1 MTILHGSHTP
11 FPDDATIP
19 MLFAEQVRARPD
31 ALALIDG
38 SHALTYRELND
49 RANRLADLLRDRG
62 AGSEARIGIV
72 LDRGHEMITAI
83 LAVLKAGA
91 AYVPIN
97 TAYPAERQRTMA
109 AEAEVSI
116 SVTQDVIDLVAA
128 EQSTAAGADTPVEPT
143 DSRAL
148 AYVLFT
154 SGSTGRP
161 KGVMVEQRSVVRLV
175 RETDYV
181 SLGPD
186 ERIAQVADPSFDAF
200 TFEVWA
206 ALLNGGTLCIIPTA
220 TVLSPG
226 ELKRALVRHRITTMI
241 LATALFAEVMADRP
255 DTFTGLRNLLVGG
268 DVLNVAHARRLVE
281 DPHHRPA
288 RLLNVYGPTETTSFA
303 TYAVVETV
311 AADTASIPIGRPI
324 ANTSCYVLDANREP
338 VRAGEVG
345 ELYIGGPGVARG
357 YAGQPDQTREQFSP
371 DPFDTRGDGRM
382 YRTGDLVRS
391 GPDGALEFL
400 GRVDDQVKIRGYRVE
415 PGEVEA
421 ALSSHS
427 RIRQVAVVAER
438 TDGGR
443 RLVAHIVPA
452 SPGLTADE
460 LRQFLAGRL
469 PEWMIPAVFV
479 LADRLALTANGKIDK
494 TRLPEAPRNLVET
507 TAVAPRTALEE
518 ELAAITAEMLGVG
531 SVGVTDDFFA
541 LGGHSLLAMRLLS
554 RVNDRFATYVELGAF
569 LYEPTIERLAA
580 EVAGGQ

>member
-1 MTILHGSHTP
+1 
-11 FPDDATIP
+11 

-38 SHALTYRELND
+38 SHTLTYRDLDD
-49 RANRLADLLRDRG
+49 RADRLADLLRNRG
-62 AGSEARIGIV
+62 AASEARIGIV
-72 LDRGHEMITAI
+72 LDRGHDMITAI

-97 TAYPAERQRTMA
+97 MAYPAERQRTMA
-109 AEAEVSI
+109 AEAEVSMV
-116 SVTQDVIDLVAA
+116 VTQDVIDLAAA
-128 EQSTAAGADTPVEPT
+128 EPSTAAGADTPVEPA

-226 ELKRALVRHRITTMI
+226 ALKRALVSHRITTMI
-241 LATALFAEVMADRP
+241 LATALFSEVMADRP
-255 DTFTGLRNLLVGG
+255 DTFAGLRNLLVGG
-268 DVLNVAHARRLVE
+268 DVMNVAHARRLVE
-281 DPHHRPA
+281 DRHHRPA
-288 RLLNVYGPTETTSFA
+288 RLINVYGPTEATSFA

-311 AADTASIPIGRPI
+311 AADAASIPIGRPI

-338 VRAGEVG
+338 VRPGEVG
-345 ELYIGGPGVARG
+345 ELFIGGPGVARG
-357 YAGQPDQTREQFSP
+357 YAGQPDQTREQFSA
-371 DPFDTRGDGRM
+371 DPFDARGDGRM
-382 YRTGDLVRS
+382 YRTGDLVRG

-400 GRVDDQVKIRGYRVE
+400 GRIDEQVKIRGYRVE

-427 RIRQVAVVAER
+427 QIRQVAVVAEH

-443 RLVAHIVPA
+443 RLVAHVVPA
-452 SPGLTADE
+452 SSDLAVAE

-469 PEWMIPAVFV
+469 PEWMIPTAFV

-494 TRLPEAPRNLVET
+494 TRLPEAPENLVET
-507 TAVAPRTALEE
+507 TAVPPRTALEE
-518 ELAAITAEMLGVG
+518 ELAAITAEMLGLG